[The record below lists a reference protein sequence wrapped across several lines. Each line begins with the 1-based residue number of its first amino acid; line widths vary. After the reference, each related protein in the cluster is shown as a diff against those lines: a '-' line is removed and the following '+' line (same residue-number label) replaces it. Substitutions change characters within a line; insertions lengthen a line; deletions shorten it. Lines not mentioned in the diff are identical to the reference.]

1 MRASDAPLPRRIGM
15 WSMAAASWRALT
27 PELAVGVALCA
38 VLTVLVVA
46 PLTAV
51 VLAALAG
58 GAGDN
63 WKALLAPLH
72 ATRIIANTLYVAL
85 VATLLS
91 LVIGGTL
98 ALILVRI
105 ATPGRHWLEALVTL
119 PLYVTPLLT
128 AIAWSWLGA
137 PGSGFINLLWR
148 NGLGGSDSLINTHC
162 AGGVIF
168 VAAVAYAPLP
178 FVLIGGALR
187 GMDPALED
195 SARIHGASPL
205 AVLRRV
211 TLPLM
216 LPAVLG
222 SGILVLVQCMGLFSV
237 PAVLGMPSGFYV
249 AGTEIYRLLNN
260 YPPRI
265 TQAAAWGLLLLMA
278 TGVLLCLQAA
288 ILNRRSYATI
298 SGRAFQPRPVVLG
311 RVRYALAA
319 LAWLYVCAAVA
330 LPLATL
336 LWASLL
342 DFITL
347 DVSLM
352 HFDLRQFA
360 YVLFRYPKTYLAFR
374 NSIALGCG
382 TATLVCLLGLA
393 IGWVLIRSRNPAR
406 HLLDHL
412 STLPLAIPSM
422 VLALGLLWTWVGVKF
437 VPVYGTMVILLLAY
451 VAHYLPFGV
460 RASASALRQIH
471 PELED
476 AARVAGAGW
485 LATMRRVVF
494 PLTRPTLVAAWTL
507 LLILALQEVS
517 SSILLY
523 TSRTVVLSVAMF
535 DLWEAGNLSALAALG
550 VIQLAITFL
559 LLTLLRARHR
569 QVLL

>member
-1 MRASDAPLPRRIGM
+1 MAP
-15 WSMAAASWRALT
+15 ASWRT
-27 PELAVGVALCA
+27 PNPELVVVVGLCA
-38 VLTVLVVA
+38 VLAVLVVA

-51 VLAALAG
+51 VLAAFAR
-58 GAGDN
+58 GADN
-63 WKALLAPLH
+63 SWNALLAPLH
-72 ATRIIANTLYVAL
+72 APRIIANTLYVAL
-85 VATLLS
+85 IATLLS
-91 LVIGGTL
+91 LVIGGAL

-105 ATPGRHWLEALVTL
+105 ATPGRRWLEALVTL

-137 PGSGFINLLWR
+137 PRSGLINLLWR
-148 NGLGGSDSLINTHC
+148 NGLGLGESLINTHC
-162 AGGVIF
+162 AEGVIF
-168 VAAVAYAPLP
+168 VAALAYAPLP

-195 SARIHGASPL
+195 SARIHGAS
-205 AVLRRV
+205 AVAVFRRV

-237 PAVLGMPSGFYV
+237 PAVLGMPGGFYV

-260 YPPRI
+260 YPARI
-265 TQAAAWGLLLLMA
+265 QQAAAWGLLLLLA

-288 ILNRRSYATI
+288 ILNRRSFATI
-298 SGRAFQPRPVVLG
+298 GGRAFQPRPVTLG

-319 LAWLYVCAAVA
+319 VAWLYVAAAVV

-352 HFDLRQFA
+352 HFDLRQFT

-374 NSIALGCG
+374 NSIGLGCAS
-382 TATLVCLLGLA
+382 ATLVCLLGMA
-393 IGWVLIRSRNPAR
+393 VGWVLVRSRSPAR
-406 HLLDHL
+406 HLLDQL

-422 VLALGLLWTWVGVKF
+422 VLALGLLWTWVGVRF
-437 VPVYGTMVILLLAY
+437 VPVYGTMGILLLAY
-451 VAHYLPFGV
+451 VAHYLPFGA
-460 RASASALRQIH
+460 RASASALRQLH

-507 LLILALQEVS
+507 LFILALQEVS

-550 VIQLAITFL
+550 VVQLAITFL
-559 LLTLLRARHR
+559 LLTLLRTRHY
-569 QVLL
+569 QALL

>member
-1 MRASDAPLPRRIGM
+1 MQASNAPLPRRNALR
-15 WSMAAASWRALT
+15 SMAPASWRT
-27 PELAVGVALCA
+27 PDPELAVVVGLCA
-38 VLTVLVVA
+38 VLAVLVVA

-51 VLAALAG
+51 VLAAFAR
-58 GAGDN
+58 GADN
-63 WKALLAPLH
+63 SWNALLAPLH
-72 ATRIIANTLYVAL
+72 APRIIANTLYVAL
-85 VATLLS
+85 AATLLS
-91 LVIGGTL
+91 LLIGGAL

-105 ATPGRHWLEALVTL
+105 ATPGRRWLEALVTL

-137 PGSGFINLLWR
+137 PRSGLINLFWR
-148 NGLGGSDSLINTHC
+148 NGLGLGESLINTHC
-162 AGGVIF
+162 AEGVIF
-168 VAAVAYAPLP
+168 VAALAYAPLP

-195 SARIHGASPL
+195 SARIHGASVV
-205 AVLRRV
+205 AAFRRV

-237 PAVLGMPSGFYV
+237 PAVLGMPDGFYV

-260 YPPRI
+260 YPARI
-265 TQAAAWGLLLLMA
+265 PQAAAWGLLLLLA

-288 ILNRRSYATI
+288 ILNRRSFATI
-298 SGRAFQPRPVVLG
+298 GGRAFQPRPVMLG

-319 LAWLYVCAAVA
+319 VAWLYVAAAVV

-374 NSIALGCG
+374 NSIGLGCAS
-382 TATLVCLLGLA
+382 ATLVCLLGMA
-393 IGWVLIRSRNPAR
+393 VGWVLVRSRSPAR
-406 HLLDHL
+406 HLLDQL

-437 VPVYGTMVILLLAY
+437 VPVYGTMGILLLAY
-451 VAHYLPFGV
+451 VAHYLPFGT
-460 RASASALRQIH
+460 RASAAALRQLH

-485 LATMRRVVF
+485 LATMRRIVF

-507 LLILALQEVS
+507 LFILALQEVS

-550 VIQLAITFL
+550 VVQLAITFL
-559 LLTLLRARHR
+559 LLTLLRTRHH
-569 QVLL
+569 QALL